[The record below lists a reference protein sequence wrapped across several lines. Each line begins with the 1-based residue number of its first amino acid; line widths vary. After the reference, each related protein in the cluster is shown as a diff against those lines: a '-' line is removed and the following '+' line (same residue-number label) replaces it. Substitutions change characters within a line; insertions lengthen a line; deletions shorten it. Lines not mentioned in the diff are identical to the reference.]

1 MAKNYNGVQINPSA
15 TIVEKAGATIAD
27 VRNRIVKFD
36 ENGNVVLA
44 AAGTDIPVGIA
55 IIEAGYNDISGVESG
70 KVNPG
75 ERVDIL
81 IKEMGVVLAGDTIKK
96 GQEVTAGADGEAVA
110 AAGGDY
116 VLGFALDNAEAG
128 EFFIIQIAKYR
139 LLLRIPRRTIRQRTH
154 AGLADNRQTF
164 KLRNIRRRDTL
175 LLQHAINQ
183 QSAPSIRQTVREHTP
198 QS

>member
-36 ENGNVVLA
+36 ESGNVVLA
-44 AAGTDIPVGIA
+44 TAGTDIPVGIA

-81 IKEMGVVLAGDTIKK
+81 IKEMGVVLAGGTIKK
-96 GQEVTAGADGEAVA
+96 GQEVAAGADGLAVA

-128 EFFIIQIAKYR
+128 EFFIIQVAKY
-139 LLLRIPRRTIRQRTH
+139 QKS
-154 AGLADNRQTF
+154 G
-164 KLRNIRRRDTL
+164 
-175 LLQHAINQ
+175 
-183 QSAPSIRQTVREHTP
+183 SSIETP
-198 QS
+198 EEVEGEF